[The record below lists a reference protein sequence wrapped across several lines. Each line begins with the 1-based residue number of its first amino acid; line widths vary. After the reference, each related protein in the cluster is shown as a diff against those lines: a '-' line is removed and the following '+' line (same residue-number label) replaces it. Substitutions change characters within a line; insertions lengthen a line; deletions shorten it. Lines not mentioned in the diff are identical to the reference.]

1 MTKNN
6 LLSEKL
12 NYTGIS
18 QTPTHL
24 HLCSYNPEGVH
35 DCNGKDIDEMI
46 PHLQPNSINWIQIH
60 GLQNTETVQKIC
72 QHFGIDFLVT
82 QDIQNA
88 DHLKKTIII
97 CRSSFVS
104 FRERTSCSRS
114 SKKKPKC

>member
-46 PHLQPNSINWIQIH
+46 PHLQPLSLIH
-60 GLQNTETVQKIC
+60 I
-72 QHFGIDFLVT
+72 
-82 QDIQNA
+82 
-88 DHLKKTIII
+88 
-97 CRSSFVS
+97 
-104 FRERTSCSRS
+104 
-114 SKKKPKC
+114 

>member
-35 DCNGKDIDEMI
+35 DCNGKDIDEII

-60 GLQNTETVQKIC
+60 GLQNTETVQKSANTSVST
-72 QHFGIDFLVT
+72 FGHT
-82 QDIQNA
+82 RYSE
-88 DHLKKTIII
+88 
-97 CRSSFVS
+97 CRSPDQN
-104 FRERTSCSRS
+104 RRT
-114 SKKKPKC
+114 

>member
-35 DCNGKDIDEMI
+35 DWQRQRYRRNDSSSSAEQHQLDTDTRTAE
-46 PHLQPNSINWIQIH
+46 H
-60 GLQNTETVQKIC
+60 GNRAKNLPTLRVSTFWSHKI
-72 QHFGIDFLVT
+72 F
-82 QDIQNA
+82 
-88 DHLKKTIII
+88 
-97 CRSSFVS
+97 
-104 FRERTSCSRS
+104 
-114 SKKKPKC
+114 